1 MAADTLASHRR
12 SLAGRKAALSRSRPN
27 DDPEYVAVSEGL
39 AYEGLAEH
47 AARVVA
53 DWPTPPA
60 EVCER
65 IAAILRVGAGAT

>member
-1 MAADTLASHRR
+1 MPADTLASSRR
-12 SLAGRKAALSRSRPN
+12 SLAGRKAALSRSRSN

-60 EVCER
+60 EIRDR
-65 IAAILRVGAGAT
+65 IAIILRGGAA